1 MLALDGEFA
10 LAGQSGRRTVPASQ
24 FFTGALTTAL
34 RPGELLVEIRAR
46 SLPPRSGSAFLE
58 IARRKGDYALA
69 GAAVVITCDGTG
81 RCQDARIA
89 LCAVG
94 ATPVRARE
102 AERALVGETPRG
114 EIFGEAA
121 ERVAAAIDPPGDIHA
136 SAHFRRKL
144 AQYCTR
150 RAIEVAA
157 QRAGGA

>member
-1 MLALDGEFA
+1 MLASDAEFA
-10 LAGQSGRRTVPASQ
+10 LASQAGRRTVPAGQ
-24 FFTGALTTAL
+24 FFTDALTTAL

-46 SLPPRSGSAFLE
+46 SLPPRIGSAFLE

-69 GAAVVITCDGTG
+69 GAAVVVTCDGTG

-114 EIFGEAA
+114 EVLDEAV
-121 ERVAAAIDPPGDIHA
+121 ERVAAAIDPPSDIHA
-136 SAHFRRKL
+136 SARFRRKL

-150 RAIEVAA
+150 QAIEVAV
-157 QRAGGA
+157 QRAGGK